1 MSNITITIAAPELAA
16 AINNLANAIA
26 AGQGIIMGSQQP
38 QMPAPLP
45 WPAATPA
52 AAPAAP
58 AAPVATT
65 PPVAPAAPAAPTA
78 PTTAPTYTQQDLV
91 LAASPLMDAGKQ
103 NELKALLAQFGVQ
116 SLMQLPPEHYGAFA
130 TGLRGLGA
138 KI

>member
-1 MSNITITIAAPELAA
+1 MSNITITIAAPDLAA

-58 AAPVATT
+58 AAPVA
-65 PPVAPAAPAAPTA
+65 PAAPAAPTA

-103 NELKALLAQFGVQ
+103 NELKSLLGQYGVQ
-116 SLMQLPPEHYGAFA
+116 ALTQLPTEHYGAFA